1 MMPAIATNGA
11 AGPVG
16 RREAARTDGAEA
28 DYFLTAS
35 RSQAARWI
43 AHVHH
48 RLFDSITKARAAITN
63 PPMRSTD
70 PEDPSAAVKLV
81 PPEEETG

>member
-11 AGPVG
+11 AGPVNG
-16 RREAARTDGAEA
+16 AAARTVAPRGR
-28 DYFLTAS
+28 YFLTAS

-70 PEDPSAAVKLV
+70 PIDPSAAVKLV